1 MPSPDLEFQNLSTVQ
16 NKAMMGVRTIASAA
30 IIAPTTALTIV
41 TGTTQLV
48 TITPPVTGFHILWL
62 QFPDAMGAMATSG
75 NILVAADPGVN
86 IPVAMFYNPYTE
98 KYTPGPV
105 S

>member
-1 MPSPDLEFQNLSTVQ
+1 MSDLLFQNFSTVQ
-16 NKAMMGVRTIASAA
+16 SSLQPTPVTIASAA
-30 IIAPTTALTIV
+30 TITPTTALTIV

-48 TITPPVTGFHILWL
+48 TITPPVSGFHILFL
-62 QFPDAMGAMATSG
+62 VFPDAMGAFATSG

-86 IPVAMFYNPYTE
+86 IPVMMLYNPATG

>member
-1 MPSPDLEFQNLSTVQ
+1 MPDLDFQNFSTVQ
-16 NKAMMGVRTIASAA
+16 SNAQPKPVTIASASV
-30 IIAPTTALTIV
+30 ITPTTALTIV
-41 TGTTQLV
+41 TGTTQIV

-62 QFPDAMGAMATSG
+62 QFPDAMGAFATSG

-86 IPVAMFYNPYTE
+86 IPVAMLYNPVTG
-98 KYTPGPV
+98 KYTPGAI